1 MMKAVAPRLTL
12 MKAYLQLLYH
22 GQWLFRQSSL
32 DHRPDK
38 SIFGFRLT
46 MAAASDST
54 SSIARG
60 FSVYQPTLGAP
71 LQFFP
76 PLGSRELDDMINAFL
91 PGPSSAGEKRATVTL
106 DFFEYAHL
114 TGQAFKFYPVQS
126 MSSAAPSPMSASS
139 SVDSIN
145 SPYNVS
151 PLTPSWDWSA
161 TSVPSISS
169 SSRVSL
175 QHRGE
180 PKAHGEPKR
189 HGEPKGHE
197 EPKAHGEPKSRETSF
212 NVASLPG
219 MKIMTKDGVDVTNI
233 ASRGSKTKE
242 QRDHAHLMRI
252 IKACDNCRRKKIRC
266 DPSHKKREAS
276 PDAAQS
282 TSNPVKKAK
291 TVPSEAPPPPPP
303 SSSSSS
309 SCSLPVTTANPDGLF
324 PALPP
329 FDLGSSS
336 SLTGAEDT
344 CFDALAF
351 DPFEEFVQFP
361 TMDTPDFEFLL
372 DTRDS
377 TSSPF
382 PPLFPAPSLAKSAV
396 PSSQESTVLA
406 DSDLQA
412 KLPDFPFMDSSTS
425 LVDYTDFH
433 LYSPSSEFS
442 EDERMLSICARGR
455 GLSEMNE
462 ASVSQ
467 CPPPS
472 CAVATNGVTMEQSNT
487 GLSTDAPFFDPA
499 GDSREEPVS
508 YLSTLAAP
516 QFVPDRQLT
525 TSYPSDGTIVPEDIV
540 TRDLTLADVSVSL
553 EPVPLPP
560 VPLGVSANR
569 PGAVIAP
576 ATVRSTSLRTVAGI
590 QMSFLQEQ
598 ALQKALPTLYAQQAG
613 RARSGDRTDEPAT
626 SVKSSAG
633 LPVAR
638 SLGGVEES
646 YVELGVIAPAM
657 TNSTYMLTIKK
668 RPTLAKHY
676 AVARSET
683 SFFEVDLSS
692 VYRGFVSSLENN
704 DQLALDKC
712 RSVDGA
718 TLPPSSSNRVLMNP
732 RCVNSLTTSPDQ
744 TCSTIVA
751 RSGSQILQS
760 LSGDAQKVAS
770 SRVQS
775 DRNRPSTVCTL
786 PTLGPQVFRD
796 PAVGVAGDANSFTT
810 PVPPVSPASPMG
822 PAGGATEVTSTDAHA
837 GSSGGSSS
845 GASTRAGKTDARNNI
860 LHSLESCAL
869 PTHVAHTVLN
879 SCALP
884 PHVASTAPESCAI
897 PTHAAHTVLSSCA
910 LPPHVASTV
919 PESCA
924 IPTHAAH
931 TVLSSCALPP
941 HVAST
946 VPESCAIP
954 THAAH
959 TVLSS
964 CALPP
969 HVAPTV
975 LSNDPSTAI
984 STSTTAGSISGETAD
999 LLANIL
1005 SAVCSGLISAFVDI
1019 FAATSPKLEA
1029 GPNRSATMKI
1039 KEQLQL
1045 WHKPCRE
1052 RSRRGAPSRQSPM
1065 AASIIFCARKT
1076 VSIMG

>member
-712 RSVDGA
+712 RSVDDA

-732 RCVNSLTTSPDQ
+732 RCVDSLTTSPDQ

-810 PVPPVSPASPMG
+810 PVPLVSPASPANG
-822 PAGGATEVTSTDAHA
+822 AGGATEVTSTDAHA
-837 GSSGGSSS
+837 GSSGGRSS
-845 GASTRAGKTDARNNI
+845 GASTRAGKTDARNNV
-860 LHSLESCAL
+860 LYSLESCAL
-869 PTHVAHTVLN
+869 P
-879 SCALP
+879 P
-884 PHVASTAPESCAI
+884 
-897 PTHAAHTVLSSCA
+897 HAAHTVLSSCA

-924 IPTHAAH
+924 IPTHA
-931 TVLSSCALPP
+931 T
-941 HVAST
+941 
-946 VPESCAIP
+946 
-954 THAAH
+954 H

>member
-38 SIFGFRLT
+38 SIFGFHLT

-54 SSIARG
+54 SSIAHG

-175 QHRGE
+175 QQRG
-180 PKAHGEPKR
+180 
-189 HGEPKGHE
+189 

-282 TSNPVKKAK
+282 TSKPVKKAK

-303 SSSSSS
+303 SSSS

-372 DTRDS
+372 DTCDS

-382 PPLFPAPSLAKSAV
+382 SPLFPVPSLAKSAT

-455 GLSEMNE
+455 GLSEKNE

-540 TRDLTLADVSVSL
+540 TRDLTLADISVSL

-590 QMSFLQEQ
+590 QMPFLQEQ

-712 RSVDGA
+712 RSIDDA

-732 RCVNSLTTSPDQ
+732 RCVNSLTTSLDQ

-775 DRNRPSTVCTL
+775 DRNRPSTVGTL

-837 GSSGGSSS
+837 GSSGGRSS
-845 GASTRAGKTDARNNI
+845 GASTRAGKTDARNNV
-860 LHSLESCAL
+860 LYSLESCAL
-869 PTHVAHTVLN
+869 P
-879 SCALP
+879 P
-884 PHVASTAPESCAI
+884 
-897 PTHAAHTVLSSCA
+897 HAAHTVLSSCA

-924 IPTHAAH
+924 IPTHATH
-931 TVLSSCALPP
+931 TVFSSCALPP

-954 THAAH
+954 THATH

>member
-106 DFFEYAHL
+106 DFFEHAHL

-189 HGEPKGHE
+189 HGEPKGHG

-252 IKACDNCRRKKIRC
+252 IKACDSCRRKKIRC

-282 TSNPVKKAK
+282 TSKPVKKAK

-303 SSSSSS
+303 SSSSSSSSSS

-372 DTRDS
+372 DTCDS

-382 PPLFPAPSLAKSAV
+382 PPLFPAPSLAKSAT

-412 KLPDFPFMDSSTS
+412 KLPDFLFMDSSTS

-455 GLSEMNE
+455 GLSEKNE

-472 CAVATNGVTMEQSNT
+472 CAVATNGETMEQSNT

-499 GDSREEPVS
+499 GGSKEEPVS

-540 TRDLTLADVSVSL
+540 TRDLTLADISVSL

-576 ATVRSTSLRTVAGI
+576 ATVRSTSSRTVAGI
-590 QMSFLQEQ
+590 QMPFLQEQ
-598 ALQKALPTLYAQQAG
+598 ALQKAPPTLYAQQAG

-638 SLGGVEES
+638 SLGAVEES

-732 RCVNSLTTSPDQ
+732 RCVDSLTTSPDQ

-751 RSGSQILQS
+751 RSGSQILHS

-810 PVPPVSPASPMG
+810 PVPLVSPASPANG
-822 PAGGATEVTSTDAHA
+822 AGSATEVTSTDAHA
-837 GSSGGSSS
+837 GSSGGRSS
-845 GASTRAGKTDARNNI
+845 GASTRAGKTDARNNV
-860 LHSLESCAL
+860 LYSLESCAL
-869 PTHVAHTVLN
+869 P
-879 SCALP
+879 P
-884 PHVASTAPESCAI
+884 
-897 PTHAAHTVLSSCA
+897 
-910 LPPHVASTV
+910 
-919 PESCA
+919 
-924 IPTHAAH
+924 
-931 TVLSSCALPP
+931 
-941 HVAST
+941 
-946 VPESCAIP
+946 
-954 THAAH
+954 HAAH

-1019 FAATSPKLEA
+1019 FAAASPKLEA
-1029 GPNRSATMKI
+1029 RPNRSATMKI
-1039 KEQLQL
+1039 KEQLQP

-1052 RSRRGAPSRQSPM
+1052 RSRRGAPSRQSLM

>member
-732 RCVNSLTTSPDQ
+732 RCVNSLTTSLDQ

-796 PAVGVAGDANSFTT
+796 PAVGVAGDATSFTT
-810 PVPPVSPASPMG
+810 PVPPVSPASPANG
-822 PAGGATEVTSTDAHA
+822 AGGATEVTSTDAHA

-845 GASTRAGKTDARNNI
+845 GASTRAGKTDARNNV
-860 LHSLESCAL
+860 LYSLESCAL
-869 PTHVAHTVLN
+869 P
-879 SCALP
+879 P
-884 PHVASTAPESCAI
+884 
-897 PTHAAHTVLSSCA
+897 
-910 LPPHVASTV
+910 
-919 PESCA
+919 
-924 IPTHAAH
+924 
-931 TVLSSCALPP
+931 
-941 HVAST
+941 
-946 VPESCAIP
+946 
-954 THAAH
+954 HAAH

-1019 FAATSPKLEA
+1019 FAAASPKLEA
-1029 GPNRSATMKI
+1029 RPNRSATMKI
-1039 KEQLQL
+1039 KEQLQP

-1052 RSRRGAPSRQSPM
+1052 RSRRGAPSRQSLM

>member
-38 SIFGFRLT
+38 SIFGFHLT

-54 SSIARG
+54 SSIAHG

-282 TSNPVKKAK
+282 TSKPVKKAK

-303 SSSSSS
+303 SSSSSSSSSS

-372 DTRDS
+372 DTCDS

-382 PPLFPAPSLAKSAV
+382 PPLFPVPSLAKSAT

-455 GLSEMNE
+455 GLSEKNE

-499 GDSREEPVS
+499 GGSKEEPVS

-540 TRDLTLADVSVSL
+540 TRDLTLADISVSL

-560 VPLGVSANR
+560 VPPGVSANR

-576 ATVRSTSLRTVAGI
+576 ATVRSTSSRTVAGI
-590 QMSFLQEQ
+590 QMPFLQEQ
-598 ALQKALPTLYAQQAG
+598 ALQKAPPTLYAQQAG

-638 SLGGVEES
+638 SLGAVEES

-732 RCVNSLTTSPDQ
+732 RCVDSLTTSPDQ

-751 RSGSQILQS
+751 RSGSQILHS

-837 GSSGGSSS
+837 GSSGGRSS
-845 GASTRAGKTDARNNI
+845 GASTRAGKPDARNNI

-869 PTHVAHTVLN
+869 PTHVASTV
-879 SCALP
+879 
-884 PHVASTAPESCAI
+884 PESCAI
-897 PTHAAHTVLSSCA
+897 LTHVAHTVLSSCA

-924 IPTHAAH
+924 TPTHATP
-931 TVLSSCALPP
+931 TVLSSW
-941 HVAST
+941 
-946 VPESCAIP
+946 
-954 THAAH
+954 
-959 TVLSS
+959 
-964 CALPP
+964 ALPP

-975 LSNDPSTAI
+975 LSNDTPTAI

-1019 FAATSPKLEA
+1019 FAAASPKLEA
-1029 GPNRSATMKI
+1029 RPNRSATMKI

-1052 RSRRGAPSRQSPM
+1052 RSRRGAPSRQSLM

>member
-175 QHRGE
+175 QHRG
-180 PKAHGEPKR
+180 
-189 HGEPKGHE
+189 

-732 RCVNSLTTSPDQ
+732 RCVNSLTTSLDQ

-810 PVPPVSPASPMG
+810 PVPLVSPASPANG
-822 PAGGATEVTSTDAHA
+822 AGGATEVTSTDAHA
-837 GSSGGSSS
+837 GSSGGRSS
-845 GASTRAGKTDARNNI
+845 GASTRAGKTDARNNV
-860 LHSLESCAL
+860 LYSLESCAL
-869 PTHVAHTVLN
+869 P
-879 SCALP
+879 P
-884 PHVASTAPESCAI
+884 
-897 PTHAAHTVLSSCA
+897 HAAHTVLSSCA

-924 IPTHAAH
+924 IPTHATH

-954 THAAH
+954 THATH

-984 STSTTAGSISGETAD
+984 STTTTAGSISGETAD

-1019 FAATSPKLEA
+1019 FAAASPKLEA
-1029 GPNRSATMKI
+1029 RPNRSATMKI
-1039 KEQLQL
+1039 KEQLQP

-1052 RSRRGAPSRQSPM
+1052 RSRRGAPSRQSLM